1 MNVEV
6 YYNSN
11 RHSAER
17 DRSLAQPNKSMVF
30 NANNEKDI
38 IQKIMSELYNLDTE
52 EICWELDVDTFEEAS
67 LDNLY
72 EYLDNIDP
80 SGGYLI
86 VLSITVDGNK
96 VYEAKDIDDWRI
108 YDDESLREGL
118 LSKAE
123 DLKNNLSVSD
133 QLDAWFEEYVP
144 AEGKAETLGGEI
156 VRAICKIG
164 HRWNNDGDRFG
175 VGYGNET
182 CNDAVCFLLK
192 SVPGLVDTT
201 NDLTSYSVKE
211 IQEDVFPS
219 YCIDTNEYIGSSS
232 EGYEQWL
239 NELYE
244 TIVNYLKAHSDLFK
258 TPAEESYD
266 DFYDREWSGMY
277 TPHFCPSCGEYIF
290 NREDMNADSDIW
302 DSWWSDSGHQEEEFD
317 EDYQQRASDIIRQ
330 YTDGYISS

>member
-1 MNVEV
+1 M
-6 YYNSN
+6 
-11 RHSAER
+11 
-17 DRSLAQPNKSMVF
+17 KTF
-30 NANNEKDI
+30 N
-38 IQKIMSELYNLDTE
+38 
-52 EICWELDVDTFEEAS
+52 
-67 LDNLY
+67 
-72 EYLDNIDP
+72 
-80 SGGYLI
+80 
-86 VLSITVDGNK
+86 
-96 VYEAKDIDDWRI
+96 
-108 YDDESLREGL
+108 EGL

-123 DLKNNLSVSD
+123 EVKNSNLSVSD

-192 SVPGLVDTT
+192 YVPGLVDTT
-201 NDLTSYSVKE
+201 YDLTTYSVKE
-211 IQEDVFPS
+211 IQEDVFAD
-219 YCIDTNEYIGSSS
+219 YCIDTNEYIGSSD

-239 NELYE
+239 NQTYE
-244 TIVNYLKAHSDLFK
+244 TVVNYLRAHSDLFK

-266 DFYDREWSGMY
+266 DFYDKEWSTTY
-277 TPHFCPSCGEYIF
+277 CPHFCPSCGEYIF

-302 DSWWSDSGHQEEEFD
+302 DSWWSDSGHQEDEFN

-330 YTDGYISS
+330 YTDNYNSSCCSGCLSDAESELDSLWEEFEDEQDDDDYDDDDDGEF